1 MNWTKIATDN
11 PHAWKALNEWHN
23 NDSSVFIID
32 HPSVWA
38 DSSPLDK
45 WEIRHLYDFFDENHI
60 FITIE
65 LEVQYTREIDEDGT
79 NPHYEPDGFWYLI
92 HDTHQLAASGMK
104 VYKLRTEAEVD
115 AFTDA
120 FKILENKLT

>member
-1 MNWTKIATDN
+1 MNWNKIATDN

-45 WEIRHLYDFFDENHI
+45 WEIRHLYEFLDEKHI

-65 LEVQYTREIDEDGT
+65 LEVQYTREIDEDGN
-79 NPHYEPDGFWYLI
+79 NPHYVPDGFWYSI
-92 HDTHQLAASGMK
+92 HDDSQLAASGLK
-104 VYKLRTEAEVD
+104 VYKLRAEAEVD

-120 FKILENKLT
+120 FEILENKLT